1 MQLVHGP
8 LCAVLCL
15 SLVVPPLPAESAV
28 ASTKADKDAKRSASH
43 SAELQ
48 GDARILHALNRFTFG
63 PRPGDVDSVRKT
75 GLEKWFEQQ
84 LHPASIN
91 PIDLNVRLA

>member
-15 SLVVPPLPAESAV
+15 SLAVPPLPAESA
-28 ASTKADKDAKRSASH
+28 ATSADSDKAEKRSAYH

-48 GDARILHALNRFTFG
+48 SDARILHALNRFTFG
-63 PRPGDVDSVRKT
+63 PRPAHKT
-75 GLEKWFEQQ
+75 W
-84 LHPASIN
+84 A
-91 PIDLNVRLA
+91 R